1 MASIRRRNGK
11 YQVQIRVGSYSRSQ
25 SFRKLNDAKSWARKE
40 EELAEQRR
48 YLGSKHEPCNLA
60 EILVRYLRDVT
71 PHKRSCDT
79 ERIVLKA
86 LLKEDWVNTPL
97 PLLNAAL
104 IAKYRDKRLASVKP
118 ATIKR
123 QLNIVKHACAT
134 AEREWDWLSPLSL
147 IQRVPLPK
155 NTEHVVKRITA
166 DTEHALIKAAERCRT
181 KNLCH
186 LIILALETGMRRGE
200 LLALAW
206 EDIDLVRR
214 ELLVRQSKNGKS
226 RTIPLT
232 TRAQITLASMENED
246 GGPVFLLSA
255 NAVRLA
261 FERIRRRAGL
271 LNVRFHDLRHEAISR
286 WCEMGMTVPEVGRL
300 SGHHNLSQLLQYAH
314 SDDRRITYILNK
326 NCGFDSLKR

>member
-48 YLGSKHEPCNLA
+48 YLGSKYEPCNLA

-79 ERIVLKA
+79 ERIVLQT
-86 LLKEDWVNTPL
+86 LLKEAWVNEPL
-97 PLLNAAL
+97 LQLNAAA
-104 IAKYRDKRLASVKP
+104 IAEYRDKRLATVKP
-118 ATIKR
+118 ATLKR

-147 IQRVPLPK
+147 LQRVRLPK
-155 NTEHVVKRITA
+155 NTEHVVERITA
-166 DTEHALIKAAERCRT
+166 NEEHALIEAAQRCRT

-186 LIILALETGMRRGE
+186 LITLAIETAMRRGE
-200 LLALAW
+200 LLALEW
-206 EDIDLVRR
+206 GDIDLERR
-214 ELLVRQSKNGKS
+214 ELLVRQSKNGMP
-226 RTIPLT
+226 RTIPLS
-232 TRAQITLASMENED
+232 TRAHSTLANMENGCCE
-246 GGPVFLLSA
+246 PVFPLSA

-261 FERIRRRAGL
+261 FERVRTRAGL
-271 LNVRFHDLRHEAISR
+271 NDVRFHDLRHEAISR
-286 WCEMGMTVPEVGRL
+286 LFDRGLTTPQVALL
-300 SGHHNLSQLLQYAH
+300 SGHKTVSQLFRYAH
-314 SDDRRITYILNK
+314 ADIGRVSRLLNE
-326 NCGFDSLKR
+326 